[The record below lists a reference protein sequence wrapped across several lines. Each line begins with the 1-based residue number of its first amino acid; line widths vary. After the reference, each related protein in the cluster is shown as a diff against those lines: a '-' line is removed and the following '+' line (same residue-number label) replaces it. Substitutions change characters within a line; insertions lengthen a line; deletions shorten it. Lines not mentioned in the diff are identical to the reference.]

1 MKYARAVLFLSG
13 LFYMSGFPA
22 TLAGAE
28 EGYTLDLRQSVLL
41 ALKNNYRVEDGQ
53 LASEQ
58 SAEAVRRQQGMFDP
72 TLAVKSGDFR
82 QEYSNGSL
90 PSGSGVQT
98 SASVSGLLPTGT
110 EYNVSLTTTEL
121 KNVAPEKRQTT
132 GLYAEV
138 RQNLMKG
145 FGWRAN
151 VAPVRVAAKN
161 AAISRLEFERDVSSL
176 ITEVNHAY
184 FDVILAEQNA
194 RVARES
200 LELVER
206 LCSENEQRLALK
218 SIAESDLF
226 QAQAERAARRESLYE
241 AERLKGDAENA
252 LRLLI
257 ADSPESV
264 VGMALAVT
272 PLAPPERV
280 MADSRGDFRRALSA
294 RQDYRK
300 AVLGLE
306 RDQIDSLR
314 ASNATLPDLEAFAQ
328 GSWSGAD
335 RDLNKSFGRAKD
347 DDKPDYYAG
356 LSLSFDFPNRTARAE
371 NAIARRQVR
380 RARLTLADLERRIA
394 VDVDNGARRIEC
406 DWNRLVTARES
417 RTLAEQTL
425 KAEQERYDIGLSS
438 TFVLLSLQTDL
449 MNAQLRELSAEND
462 YRKSVVDYQMNLGVT
477 LADNNVVLP

>member
-1 MKYARAVLFLSG
+1 MKHTRAVLFLSG
-13 LFYMSGFPA
+13 LFFMSGFSVA
-22 TLAGAE
+22 LAEAE
-28 EGYTLDLRQSVLL
+28 DGYPLDLRQSVLL

-53 LASEQ
+53 LSSEQASE
-58 SAEAVRRQQGMFDP
+58 EVRRQRGVFDP
-72 TLAVKSGDFR
+72 TIAVRSGDFR

-98 SASVSGLLPTGT
+98 SASVGGLLPTGT
-110 EYNVSLTTTEL
+110 EYNVSVTTTEL
-121 KNVAPEKRQTT
+121 KNVAPEDRQST

-161 AAISRLEFERDVSSL
+161 AAISRLEFERDVSAL

-200 LELVER
+200 LGLVER
-206 LCSENEQRLALK
+206 LCSENMERLALK

-226 QAQAERAARRESLYE
+226 QAQAERAARRENLFE
-241 AERLKGDAENA
+241 AVRLEGDAENA

-257 ADSPESV
+257 ADSPENA
-264 VGMALAVT
+264 VGMTLSVA
-272 PLAPPERV
+272 PLAPPEKVVSDAR
-280 MADSRGDFRRALSA
+280 ADFRRALSA

-314 ASNATLPDLEAFAQ
+314 ASNAALPDLEAFAQ
-328 GSWSGAD
+328 GYWDGSGSD
-335 RDLNKSFGRAKD
+335 FNKSYGRAMD
-347 DDKPDYYAG
+347 NGRPDYYAG
-356 LSLSFDFPNRTARAE
+356 LSLSFDFPNQTARAE
-371 NAIARRQVR
+371 KSIARKQIR
-380 RARLTLADLERRIA
+380 RAQLTLSELERRIA
-394 VDVDNGARRIEC
+394 VEVDNGARRIEC

-417 RTLAEQTL
+417 RELAEKSL

-449 MNAQLRELSAEND
+449 MNAQLRELSAENG
-462 YRKSVVDYQMNLGVT
+462 YRKSVVDYQRTMGIT
-477 LADNNVVLP
+477 LVDNNVILP